1 MKNTVLDSDI
11 QLVADLKAGSQY
23 ALRQLESR
31 YGERVY
37 SLAFSRLNDRYDA
50 KTVYQDTLLQVV
62 KKIDDF
68 EFRTSEEDFKR
79 WLFRIAVNKAK
90 DEVRKRRRD
99 QRSVILL
106 SLDEETTNSKGES
119 YHPIQKEVDA
129 QIYSKFVSCQFEIT
143 DTEDLRHKVVTG
155 FIDKLS
161 IRDRAILE
169 CRANNISD
177 KEIARIVGIPERHV
191 KVYFSRI
198 KQRMTKF
205 IQGCGHSDE

>member
-1 MKNTVLDSDI
+1 MKNSVLDSDI
-11 QLVADLKAGSQY
+11 QLVKDLKAGSQY

-37 SLAFSRLNDRYDA
+37 SLALSRLNDRYNA
-50 KTVYQDTLLQVV
+50 ETVYQDTLLQVV
-62 KKIDDF
+62 RKIDDF

-79 WLFRIAVNKAK
+79 WLFRIAVNKTK
-90 DEVRKRRRD
+90 DAVRKHKRD

-106 SLDEETTNSKGES
+106 SLDDEATNSKGES

-129 QIYSKFVSCQFEIT
+129 QVYSKYTSCQFEVN
-143 DTEDLRHKVVTG
+143 DTEDLRHKVVNG

-161 IRDRAILE
+161 TRDRAILE
-169 CRANNISD
+169 CRANDISD
-177 KEIARIVGIPERHV
+177 REIAQIVGIPARHV

-198 KQRMTKF
+198 KHRMTKF
-205 IQGCGHSDE
+205 IQGCGHSNG